1 MSLLRIL
8 PFVFVTL
15 LSAPAFAQAPTAAPG
30 APAEENSHFGWADV
44 LRVDPI
50 YGDDASNPPP
60 QPCYEEQVPATA
72 PTDAGAQNKRGVFS
86 AIGAFVGGIL
96 GNQFGKGRG
105 RAAATV
111 AGAVVGGV
119 AGSNI
124 AAADEGDDV
133 RPQYKTVRH
142 CPPAASS
149 QRKVVAYD
157 VEYRYRGDVY
167 SSRMPFDPGDRVRV
181 RVSVTPA
188 E

>member
-8 PFVFVTL
+8 PFVFATL
-15 LSAPAFAQAPTAAPG
+15 LSAPAFAQAPPAAAG
-30 APAEENSHFGWADV
+30 EENSHFGWADV
-44 LRVDPI
+44 LRVDPV
-50 YGDDASNPPP
+50 YGDDASPPQ
-60 QPCYEEQVPATA
+60 QPCYDEQVPVADPGGA
-72 PTDAGAQNKRGVFS
+72 AAQNKRGVFT

-96 GNQFGKGRG
+96 GNQFGRGKG

-111 AGAVVGGV
+111 AGAVAGGAVGN
-119 AGSNI
+119 NI
-124 AAADEGDDV
+124 AAADEGEEP

-142 CPPAASS
+142 CPPAATS

-167 SSRMPFDPGDRVRV
+167 SSRLVYDPGDRLRV
-181 RVSVTPA
+181 RVTVTPA